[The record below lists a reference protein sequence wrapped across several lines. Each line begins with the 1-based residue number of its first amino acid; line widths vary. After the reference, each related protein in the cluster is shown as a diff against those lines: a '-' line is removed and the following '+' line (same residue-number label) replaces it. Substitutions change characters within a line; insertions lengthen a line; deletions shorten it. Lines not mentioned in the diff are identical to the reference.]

1 MPIKIQNEDDK
12 EVEVYTAEEVE
23 AAKVEAAA
31 AKDAEFAPIKTELEG
46 KLTAAEKAATERAG
60 EFAHFRKLSDEQ
72 VSALTEKDRIIYQ
85 NGLALKDSED
95 KRIAAEEA
103 TKKAAVDT
111 LIASKAGGNPKLIEK
126 MKEMWP
132 LIGVEATTPEQLD
145 AKAQMVLGALSTS
158 VPDLV
163 ATAAGF
169 GGGSYQ
175 PPTPPKKD
183 GESYADTAAGKAA
196 AAEIGLVIEAPK
208 PN

>member
-1 MPIKIQNEDDK
+1 MAQKIEDADGNEI
-12 EVEVYTAEEVE
+12 EVYTAEEVE
-23 AAKVEAAA
+23 AAKTEAAA

-46 KLTAAEKAATERAG
+46 KLTAAEKAAAERAG

-111 LIASKAGGNPKLIEK
+111 LIASKSGGNPKLVEK

-132 LIGVEATTPEQLD
+132 LIGVEATTPEQLE
-145 AKAQMVLGALSTS
+145 AKAQMVLGALSTT

-169 GGGSYQ
+169 GGGAYH
-175 PPTPPKKD
+175 PPVVAKKE

-196 AAEIGLVIEAPK
+196 AAELGLTIEAPK
-208 PN
+208 